1 MHKNILLLL
10 ALAGAAALAATAQ
23 AQRGQLGSTP
33 TSQELQQE
41 NITVLPDGTGL
52 PPGQGTAAQGE
63 TVYRSRCAAC
73 HGADGE
79 KAGAGPQL
87 VGGSGTLTSANPVK
101 TIGSYWPYATT
112 IWDYIHRAMPYD
124 RPGSLTA
131 DEIYSLTAYLLYRNH
146 IVERDQ
152 VISEKTLPQVRMPN
166 HDGFIPD
173 GRPDIGRHAASP
185 PGR

>member
-1 MHKNILLLL
+1 MLRKILLLL
-10 ALAGAAALAATAQ
+10 GLAGAVVLANAQ
-23 AQRGQLGSTP
+23 APRAQLGRAPSAE
-33 TSQELQQE
+33 ELQEE

-52 PPGQGTAAQGE
+52 PPGQGTAGDGE
-63 TVYRSRCAAC
+63 TLYRSRCSAC

-87 VGGSGTLTSANPVK
+87 VGGFGTLTSANPVK

-131 DEIYSLTAYLLYRNH
+131 DQIYSLTAYLLYRNH
-146 IVERDQ
+146 IVARDE

-166 HDGFIPD
+166 RDGFIPD
-173 GRPDIGRHAASP
+173 GRPDIGRRAASP
-185 PGR
+185 ALR

>member
-1 MHKNILLLL
+1 MFKNILLLL
-10 ALAGAAALAATAQ
+10 GMAGAVVLVNAQ
-23 AQRGQLGSTP
+23 APRAQLGRAPSAE
-33 TSQELQQE
+33 ELQRE

-52 PPGQGTAAQGE
+52 PPGQGTAAEGE
-63 TVYRSRCAAC
+63 TLYGSRCSAC
-73 HGADGE
+73 HGADGD

-131 DEIYSLTAYLLYRNH
+131 DQIYSLTAYLLYRNH
-146 IVERDQ
+146 IVARDE
-152 VISEKTLPQVRMPN
+152 VISEKTLPRVRMPN
-166 HDGFIPD
+166 RDGFMPD
-173 GRPDIGRHAASP
+173 GRPDIGRRAASP
-185 PGR
+185 PVR